1 MGYDM
6 IENIRNAASLGAL
19 LREHVRDRA
28 DQDAVVFVRDPQT
41 GDADSLTYARLDRRA
56 GAIAEVLR
64 THAAPGDRVLL
75 LYPQSTECVAAFAG
89 CLYAGTLAVVAPMP
103 GSYQQDRKRVTSIV
117 SDARISV
124 VLTDSAN
131 LAAVQEW
138 ADAAALPGLRV
149 LASDTFDDGEGH
161 LATLA
166 PAGHGTTAMLQYT
179 SGSTSEPKGVTIT
192 HGNLLSDIASFV
204 SSLGSQ
210 EPVRTGGWAPLY
222 HDMGLIGQTL
232 APLAMGSTVV
242 LMSAVTFVKRP
253 VQWLRLIDRYDL
265 QFSAAPNFAHDLCTA
280 RVTDDQLAD
289 LDLSRWRYALSGGEP
304 AQASTIR
311 RFSERFAA
319 AGLKPDAFGVCYG
332 LAECTVFVSGS
343 PGREVVV
350 ADLDPALLEQGLLR
364 RATGDAQGRPV
375 PSNGVV
381 RDVEARIVD
390 PDTCEELPTGSVGE
404 VWLRGASVARGY
416 WENPEATAETFQ
428 AHTKDGEGP
437 FLRTGDLGGFLDGEL
452 YITGRRKDLMIING
466 RNLHP
471 QDVEHALRDRHDELD
486 GLPGAVF
493 SVPVDGSD
501 GSTDDALIVLQEVRG
516 RPSPDDAQVLVRAM
530 RDTVSRDFGVRAAGV
545 LLLRRAG
552 VRRTTSGKIQRA
564 AMRELFLSGSVEPL
578 FAEFDSQ
585 YPALAGQGRT
595 A

>member
-1 MGYDM
+1 MT
-6 IENIRNAASLGAL
+6 ENIRNASSLGAL

-41 GDADSLTYARLDRRA
+41 GDADTLSYEQFDRRA

-64 THAAPGDRVLL
+64 THTGPGDRVLL
-75 LYPQSTECVAAFAG
+75 LYPQSTEAVAAFAG
-89 CLYAGTLAVVAPMP
+89 CLYAGTLAVLAPMP

-124 VLTDSAN
+124 VLTDTEN
-131 LAAVQEW
+131 LASVRAW
-138 ADAAALPGLRV
+138 ADEAALPGLRV
-149 LASDTFDDGEGH
+149 LASDTFDDTEGH
-161 LATLA
+161 LARLA
-166 PAGHGTTAMLQYT
+166 PADHGTTAMLQYT

-192 HGNLLSDIASFV
+192 HGNLLCDIASFV
-204 SSLGSQ
+204 SSLRSE

-253 VQWLRLIDRYDL
+253 VQWLRLVDRYDL
-265 QFSAAPNFAHDLCTA
+265 GFSAAPNFAHDLCVA
-280 RVTDDQLAD
+280 KVTDEQLAT

-304 AQASTIR
+304 AQATTIR

-319 AGLKPDAFGVCYG
+319 AGLRPDAFGVCYG

-343 PGREVVV
+343 PGREAVV
-350 ADLDPALLEQGLLR
+350 ADLDPAELERGLLR
-364 RATGDAQGRPV
+364 RAAPDAEGRAV
-375 PSNGVV
+375 PSNGAVHG
-381 RDVEARIVD
+381 VEARIVD
-390 PDTCEELPTGSVGE
+390 PDTRVELPAGSVGE
-404 VWLRGASVARGY
+404 VWLRGASVAHGY
-416 WENPEATAETFQ
+416 WENPEATAAAFQ
-428 AHTKDGEGP
+428 ARTEDGEGP

-471 QDVEHALRDRHDELD
+471 QDIEHALHDRHAELD

-493 SVPVDGSD
+493 SVPADGA
-501 GSTDDALIVLQEVRG
+501 GGGTADDALIVLQEVRG
-516 RPSPDDAQVLVRAM
+516 RPSPDNARVLARAM
-530 RDTVSRDFGVRAAGV
+530 RDTVSREFGVRAAGIV
-545 LLLRRAG
+545 LVRRAG

-564 AMRELFLSGSVEPL
+564 AMRQLFLSGAVEPL
-578 FAEFDSQ
+578 FADFDSR
-585 YPALAGQGRT
+585 YAALTGQGRT

>member
-19 LREHVRDRA
+19 LRGHLRDRA
-28 DQDAVVFVRDPQT
+28 DQEAVVFVRDPQT
-41 GDADSLTYARLDRRA
+41 GDADTLTYAQLDRRS
-56 GAIAEVLR
+56 GAIAEALR
-64 THAAPGDRVLL
+64 THSAAGDRVLL

-138 ADAAALPGLRV
+138 ADAAALPGLRIV
-149 LASDTFDDGEGH
+149 ATDTLDDADGH
-161 LATLA
+161 LAALA

-204 SSLGSQ
+204 SSLGSD

-265 QFSAAPNFAHDLCTA
+265 RFSAAPNFAHDLCTA
-280 RVTDDQLAD
+280 KVTDEQLAT
-289 LDLSRWRYALSGGEP
+289 LDLSRWSYALSGGEP

-319 AGLKPDAFGVCYG
+319 AGLKSDAFGVCYG

-350 ADLDPALLEQGLLR
+350 TDLDPALLEQGLLR
-364 RATGDAQGRPV
+364 RATDAAQGRSV

-390 PDTCEELPTGSVGE
+390 PDTREELPVGSVGE
-404 VWLRGASVARGY
+404 VWLRGASVALGY
-416 WENPEATAETFQ
+416 WENPEATAATFQ

-452 YITGRRKDLMIING
+452 YITGRRKELMIING

-471 QDVEHALRDRHDELD
+471 QDVEHALQDRHDELG
-486 GLPGAVF
+486 GLPAAAF
-493 SVPVDGSD
+493 TVPADGSD
-501 GSTDDALIVLQEVRG
+501 GSVDDALLVLQEVRG
-516 RPSPDDAQVLVRAM
+516 RPSPDDARALVRAI
-530 RDTVSRDFGVRAAGV
+530 RDTISREFGVRTAGV

-564 AMRELFLSGSVEPL
+564 AMRELFLSGAVEPL
-578 FAEFDSQ
+578 FAEYDSQ
-585 YPALAGQGRT
+585 YAALAGRGRT

>member
-6 IENIRNAASLGAL
+6 IENITAAPSLGAL
-19 LREHVRDRA
+19 LRDHVRDRA
-28 DQDAVVFVRDPQT
+28 GQDAVVFVRDPQT
-41 GDADSLTYARLDRRA
+41 DDADTLTYAQLDRRA
-56 GAIAEVLR
+56 GAVADVLR

-75 LYPQSTECVAAFAG
+75 LYPQSTEGVAAFAG

-117 SDARISV
+117 SDAGISV

-131 LAAVQEW
+131 LEAVQEW
-138 ADAAALPGLRV
+138 AGAAALPGLRV
-149 LASDTFDDGEGH
+149 LASDTFDDAEGH
-161 LATLA
+161 LAALA
-166 PAGHGTTAMLQYT
+166 PAGHETPAMLQYT

-192 HGNLLSDIASFV
+192 HGNLLHDIAAFV
-204 SSLGSQ
+204 SSLGAE

-265 QFSAAPNFAHDLCTA
+265 RFSAAPNFAHDLCVA
-280 RVTDDQLAD
+280 KVTDEQLAG

-311 RFSERFAA
+311 RFTERFAA
-319 AGLKPDAFGVCYG
+319 AGLDPDAFGVCYG
-332 LAECTVFVSGS
+332 LAECTVFVAGS
-343 PGREVVV
+343 PERPAVVT
-350 ADLDPALLEQGLLR
+350 DLDPALLEQGLLR
-364 RATGDAQGRPV
+364 RASDGTEGRPV
-375 PSNGVV
+375 PGNGAVHG
-381 RDVEARIVD
+381 VEARIVD
-390 PDTCEELPTGSVGE
+390 PGTREDLPAGSVGE
-404 VWLRGASVARGY
+404 IWLRGPSVARGY
-416 WENPEATAETFQ
+416 WENPQATAETFQ
-428 AHTKDGEGP
+428 ARTKDGDGP

-452 YITGRRKDLMIING
+452 YVTGRRKDLMIING

-493 SVPVDGSD
+493 SVPVDGA
-501 GSTDDALIVLQEVRG
+501 GGANEEALVVMQEVRG
-516 RPSPDDAQVLVRAM
+516 RPAPDDAQVLVRAM
-530 RDTVSRDFGVRAAGV
+530 RDTVSREFGVRAAGV

-564 AMRELFLSGSVEPL
+564 AMRDLFLSGAVEPL
-578 FAEFDSQ
+578 FAEFDARHA
-585 YPALAGQGRT
+585 ALAGQGRT